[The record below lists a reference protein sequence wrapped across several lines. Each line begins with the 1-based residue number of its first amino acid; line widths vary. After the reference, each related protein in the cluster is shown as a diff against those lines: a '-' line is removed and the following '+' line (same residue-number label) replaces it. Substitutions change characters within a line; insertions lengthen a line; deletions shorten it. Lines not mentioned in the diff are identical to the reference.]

1 MKFIFKFFELIFLFY
16 RWLFN
21 ILFIHFKKKKI
32 IKNIERNNELQKNI
46 IRYNPIK
53 IENLIEKSN
62 PIDSHIISGGT
73 SDNRSKLGASIT
85 ACSLSQGIPTIILH
99 EGNLT
104 LQNYVKN
111 ATNSFRDKV
120 IITGSTPIYDPFYNR
135 SDKEI
140 CNLIVNSSSSN
151 TLINA
156 TGQQYILG
164 IIDFIRS
171 KNISPYYEM
180 LVSCPHNQLIDKI
193 DDAEKKGYLSNQRA
207 MMIKSQL
214 IQGQNERANVQAFFS
229 QLSSSQGAGILSN
242 RGDKNSAVNIRT
254 AVSHDGLIM
263 IDIGSSTNEILLN
276 LIVNEIKEVLTFG
289 KKIMLILDGININ
302 SNDLLSKVIKSLSSK
317 CLTTF
322 LSENIYSTLGAND
335 KLFHTFVGNASKC
348 IVFSHMDSIAC
359 NKWSEIFGYYD
370 AEKIS
375 QTIGGNQYFGLQDSF
390 TTSFNRE
397 FILKPEEIS
406 RMSTNEI
413 YILDK
418 STKGKLIYTTL
429 L

>member
-1 MKFIFKFFELIFLFY
+1 M
-16 RWLFN
+16 
-21 ILFIHFKKKKI
+21 
-32 IKNIERNNELQKNI
+32 
-46 IRYNPIK
+46 
-53 IENLIEKSN
+53 
-62 PIDSHIISGGT
+62 
-73 SDNRSKLGASIT
+73 
-85 ACSLSQGIPTIILH
+85 
-99 EGNLT
+99 
-104 LQNYVKN
+104 QNYVNN

-180 LVSCPHNQLIDKI
+180 FVSCPHNQLIDKI

>member
-1 MKFIFKFFELIFLFY
+1 
-16 RWLFN
+16 
-21 ILFIHFKKKKI
+21 
-32 IKNIERNNELQKNI
+32 
-46 IRYNPIK
+46 
-53 IENLIEKSN
+53 
-62 PIDSHIISGGT
+62 
-73 SDNRSKLGASIT
+73 
-85 ACSLSQGIPTIILH
+85 
-99 EGNLT
+99 
-104 LQNYVKN
+104 V
-111 ATNSFRDKV
+111 
-120 IITGSTPIYDPFYNR
+120 
-135 SDKEI
+135 
-140 CNLIVNSSSSN
+140 
-151 TLINA
+151 LINA

-180 LVSCPHNQLIDKI
+180 LISCPHNQLIDKI
-193 DDAEKKGYLSNQRA
+193 DDAQQKGYLSDQRA
-207 MMIKSQL
+207 TIIKSQL

-242 RGDKNSAVNIRT
+242 RGNRNSAVNIRT
-254 AVSHDGLIM
+254 AVLHNGLIM

-276 LIVNEIKEVLTFG
+276 LIANEIKEVLTSG
-289 KKIMLILDGININ
+289 KKIMLILDGINID
-302 SNDLLSKVIKSLSSK
+302 SNDLLSKVIKSLSSR

-335 KLFHTFVGNASKC
+335 KLFRTFVGNASKC
-348 IVFSHMDSIAC
+348 IVFSHMDNSAC
-359 NKWSEIFGYYD
+359 NKWSETFGYYD

-375 QTIGGNQYFGLQDSF
+375 KTIGGNQYFGPQDSF

-406 RMSTNEI
+406 RMSRNEV

-418 STKGKLIYTTL
+418 NARGGLIHTTL